1 MGSWRATEML
11 HCTLLYVAVIH
22 SFLIGEYIDL
32 KNMFIRVSV
41 PLYDLNETRIH
52 VNVSRQ
58 QLCRACTF
66 LVGNPI
72 GEREF
77 WIFSCT

>member
-1 MGSWRATEML
+1 
-11 HCTLLYVAVIH
+11 
-22 SFLIGEYIDL
+22 
-32 KNMFIRVSV
+32 MFIRVSF

-52 VNVSRQ
+52 VYVSRQ
-58 QLCRACTF
+58 QLCRAYTF

-77 WIFSCT
+77 WILVIHGKNMLKWIFRH